1 MENIGFLI
9 VAAGILLFALFSRK
23 LEGSLLTLP
32 MIFTVFGWAVGSG
45 AGDLLPL
52 SIGHGAMHT
61 LAEITLILVLFSDAA
76 QANLRLLLKDHTL
89 PSRMLLIGMPLTIL
103 LGAAV
108 AAWVSPAAPLALAF
122 LTATILTPTD
132 AALGQAIVSS
142 PKVPV
147 RIRQAINVES
157 GLNDGIALPIVMICA
172 ILTSAAYGTTGAHQP
187 DNLWLFT
194 LLQITLGPLV
204 GMGVG
209 YAGAKLVDRA
219 SAQKS
224 MSVAFQG
231 IAFLSLAA
239 TAYLLAETVGG
250 NGFIATFVAGLLFGS
265 TLKEHSESL
274 FEFMETE
281 GQLLTMI
288 TFLIFGAVMVP
299 LGLEHATWKTI
310 VLAVLYLTVIRML
323 PIFLSLYGTGLK
335 APDKLLLGW
344 FGPRGLASILF
355 ALLILNRFPIPGSD
369 ELLACIV
376 LTVIL
381 SIFAHGFSAT
391 PLVNAYALYI
401 SERDAKEAGEQG
413 KPAPVTVNRN

>member
-1 MENIGFLI
+1 MESFGFLI
-9 VAAGILLFALFSRK
+9 VAIGILLFALFSRK
-23 LEGSLLTLP
+23 LEDSLLTLP
-32 MIFTVFGWAVGSG
+32 MIFTVFGWTIGGG
-45 AGDLLPL
+45 AGELLPL

-61 LAEITLILVLFSDAA
+61 LAEVTLILVLFSDAA
-76 QANLRLLLKDHTL
+76 QVNLRLLLKDHTL
-89 PSRMLLIGMPLTIL
+89 PTRMLLIGMPLSIL
-103 LGAAV
+103 LGAVV

-122 LTATILTPTD
+122 LIAAILTPTD

-142 PKVPV
+142 HKVPV

-204 GMGVG
+204 GVGVG

-219 SAQKS
+219 AAQKS
-224 MSVAFQG
+224 MSMAFQG

-239 TAYLLAETVGG
+239 TAYLLAEAVGG
-250 NGFIATFVAGLLFGS
+250 NGFIATFVAGLLFGA

-299 LGLEHATWKTI
+299 LGLEHATWKTL

-323 PIFLSLYGTGLK
+323 PIFLSLTGTGLK

-355 ALLILNRFPIPGSD
+355 ALLILDRFTIPGSE

-376 LTVIL
+376 LTVML
-381 SIFAHGFSAT
+381 SIFAHGLSAT
-391 PLVNAYALYI
+391 PLVNTYARYI
-401 SERDAKEAGEQG
+401 SKREAPEQS
-413 KPAPVTVNRN
+413 VTDS